1 MQGQILLDRLNN
13 VIWNDLRFYRL
24 QLQQLMHKNM
34 IMKAKKMLKVDIE
47 RRLEDQSSYIFLIYA
62 ITKTY

>member
-47 RRLEDQSSYIFLIYA
+47 RRLEDQSS
-62 ITKTY
+62 